1 MKAATIAQLKKE
13 LQYRSPDQLLDYCMA
28 MARFKLECKVLLTY
42 LVFESDN
49 ETAYIQGVKQYLDLE
64 FTQLNTSKYYYIKKG
79 VRKILRQLKRYIRYS
94 KNKETEADLLLY
106 FCQKLEAV
114 KPDIFKNKVLT
125 NMYNTQKRMAKNA
138 VVKLHP
144 DAQLDYKELL

>member
-13 LQYRSPDQLLDYCMA
+13 LQYRSPDQLLDYCLVL
-28 MARFKLECKVLLTY
+28 ARFKLECKELLTY

-64 FTQLNTSKYYYIKKG
+64 FAQLNTSKYYYIKKG
-79 VRKILRQLKRYIRYS
+79 IRKILRQLKRYIRYS

-114 KPDIFKNKVLT
+114 KPDIFKNKALT

-138 VVKLHP
+138 VAKLHP